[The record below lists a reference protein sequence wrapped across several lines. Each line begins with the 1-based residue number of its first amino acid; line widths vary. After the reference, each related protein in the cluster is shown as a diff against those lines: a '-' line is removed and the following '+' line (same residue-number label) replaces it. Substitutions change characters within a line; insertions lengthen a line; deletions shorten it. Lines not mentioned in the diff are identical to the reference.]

1 VTGPIDFVEGF
12 SPSGAFFH
20 LDPDRVLMSEKKNI
34 ELQEN
39 PYEVLSCSIKLTD
52 QYAKVSFFLV
62 FLAL

>member
-1 VTGPIDFVEGF
+1 M
-12 SPSGAFFH
+12 FFYI
-20 LDPDRVLMSEKKNI
+20 DPDGTLMSEKKNI

-62 FLAL
+62 SLAP